1 MSEYFAPQSNATFN
15 AENIISNDDE
25 NVSIERLEEE
35 FAKRFNSKMFND
47 CQIDGNL
54 EITESLAL
62 NNIKGLSSETINFTN
77 SIDMKNNNI
86 YFGSESTYAS
96 KITKK
101 SYTVNGNNL
110 QIYIS
115 PKDDQNV
122 YLINLSR
129 SDGLFDFANNC
140 PLFVSYFLVS
150 QISYVK
156 PIPIVSNQIDSF
168 DYNLQNNVLTLVF
181 SKEFSNLS
189 VNVSISQ
196 IQ

>member
-15 AENIISNDDE
+15 AENIISNDND
-25 NVSIERLEEE
+25 NVSMERLEEE

-101 SYTVNGNNL
+101 SYIVNGTFL
-110 QIYIS
+110 QIPIS
-115 PKDDQNV
+115 AKDDQNV
-122 YLINLSR
+122 YLINICR
-129 SDGLFDFANNC
+129 KDGVFDFASNC

-150 QISYVK
+150 KVSFVK
-156 PIPIVSNQIDSF
+156 PIPMIQNLVESF
-168 DYNLQNNVLTLVF
+168 DYNLQNNVLTIQF
-181 SKEFSNLS
+181 AKDFSNLDMTI
-189 VNVSISQ
+189 SISQ
-196 IQ
+196 LQ